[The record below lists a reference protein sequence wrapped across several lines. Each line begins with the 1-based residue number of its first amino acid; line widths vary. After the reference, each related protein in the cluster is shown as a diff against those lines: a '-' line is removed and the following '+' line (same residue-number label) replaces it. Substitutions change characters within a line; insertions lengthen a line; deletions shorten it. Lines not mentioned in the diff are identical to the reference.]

1 MSTNIDG
8 TSVTATQKPSRVG
21 DILHDSAGIEPGTTD
36 QLLPG
41 LLESIRLHLD
51 MEVGFISQFQDGR
64 RHFLHVSATE
74 GRELISEDGSD
85 ALEDS
90 VCLKVVEGKVPNLVH
105 DAQAE
110 PGMQEMA
117 VIKQLGIRTHAS
129 VPILLGDGEIF
140 GTLCC
145 FSTQSDKS
153 LDEKHIAFMSVIGDL
168 IGTAVQRE
176 QLHDR
181 RLEKAREHLLDIL
194 HSGALQMVWQPVNDS
209 VNRRIT
215 AVEALARFR
224 TEPYRPPN
232 EWFDEARAINMGTK
246 LERNAFIKGVEIL
259 ADLPDHLS
267 VGFNVCGTTVLDGK
281 FREFLM
287 EQDLRRLVI
296 EITEHDIINDY
307 QALAEALEPFRRR
320 GLKLAVDDFGAGY
333 ASFRHILNLE
343 PDIIKLDMSLVRD
356 IDRNAKAQAIVRALV
371 AFATDNACQL
381 LAEGVET
388 EAELATLNSLGIT
401 LIQGYKL
408 HKPLERDRL
417 LAVIDDELRS

>member
-1 MSTNIDG
+1 MSTSIDDA
-8 TSVTATQKPSRVG
+8 SVTATQKPLRVG

-74 GRELISEDGSD
+74 GRELICENSSD

-105 DAQAE
+105 DAQIE
-110 PGMQEMA
+110 PGIREMA
-117 VIKQLGIRTHAS
+117 VTSQLGIRTHAS
-129 VPILLGDGEIF
+129 VPIQLDDGEIF

-145 FSTQSDKS
+145 FSTQSDTA
-153 LDEKHIAFMSVIGDL
+153 LEEKDIAFMSVIADL

-176 QLHDR
+176 QLHNR
-181 RLEKAREHLLDIL
+181 KLEKAREDLLDIL

-209 VNRRIT
+209 MNRRIT

-232 EWFDEARAINMGTK
+232 EWFDEAGAINMGTK

-259 ADLPDHLS
+259 PELPEHIS
-267 VGFNVCGTTVLDGK
+267 VGFNVSGATVLDKK
-281 FREFLM
+281 FQDFLM
-287 EQDLRRLVI
+287 EQNLGRLVI
-296 EITEHDIINDY
+296 EITEHDVINDY
-307 QALAEALEPFRRR
+307 QALTEALQRFRRH

-343 PDIIKLDMSLVRD
+343 PDLIKLDMSLVRN

-371 AFATDNACQL
+371 AFATDSANRL

-401 LIQGYKL
+401 FIQGYLL

-417 LAVIDDELRS
+417 LAVIDDELR